1 MKWKVK
7 LSVHLDAREEVFV
20 ELFLFPS
27 GGAYRVLML
36 LEASLCMS
44 PAATIPALCHLHPG
58 ALRKRETQPW
68 FSHCLHSQLWQ

>member
-27 GGAYRVLML
+27 GGAYGVLML

-44 PAATIPALCHLHPG
+44 PPPRLSLLYVTCTLGP
-58 ALRKRETQPW
+58 
-68 FSHCLHSQLWQ
+68 

>member
-7 LSVHLDAREEVFV
+7 LSVHLDAQEEVFV

-44 PAATIPALCHLHPG
+44 HPRLSLLYVTCTLG
-58 ALRKRETQPW
+58 P
-68 FSHCLHSQLWQ
+68 